1 MYEEYW
7 RLGDKPFRNT
17 PDPRYL
23 FFTSQYEEAL
33 ARMLYVVTEGQGA
46 MLMTGECGCGKT
58 LLTRVVVDELDPD
71 RFEAALVT
79 YPNLEPSELLAE
91 ILGQFGFREAAGW
104 SKVRLLETLG
114 EFLRHASLRGAST
127 VVIVDEGQVMHN
139 DDTLEEVRL
148 LLKFQQNRSFSL
160 SLILVG
166 QPELRE
172 RVESKP
178 QFSQRLAFKHHLS
191 GLSPGESR
199 NYLRHRLS
207 MAGGDGDIFT
217 REAEDL
223 IIETAGGVPRRLNY
237 LADFSLLSGFGK
249 SAPLVDAD
257 VVREVVADLR
267 W

>member
-1 MYEEYW
+1 
-7 RLGDKPFRNT
+7 
-17 PDPRYL
+17 
-23 FFTSQYEEAL
+23 
-33 ARMLYVVTEGQGA
+33 MLYVVTEGQGA

-58 LLTRVVVDELDPD
+58 LLTRVMVDELDPE

-79 YPNLEPSELLAE
+79 YPNLEPVELLGE
-91 ILGQFGFREAAGW
+91 ILGQFGFQGAANW
-104 SKVRLLETLG
+104 NKVRMLEALG
-114 EFLRHASLRGAST
+114 DFLRHASRRGAST
-127 VVIVDEGQVMHN
+127 LVIVDEGQVMHN

-148 LLKFQQNRSFSL
+148 LLNFQQDRSFSL

-178 QFSQRLAFKHHLS
+178 QFSQRLAYKHHLS
-191 GLSPGESR
+191 SLSPDESR
-199 NYLRHRLS
+199 DYLRHRLAL
-207 MAGGDGDIFT
+207 AGGGGDIFT

-223 IIETAGGVPRRLNY
+223 IAEAAGGVPRRLNY
-237 LADFSLLSGFGK
+237 LADFSLLAGFGK

-257 VVREVVADLR
+257 IVREVAADLR